1 MGKAMVL
8 TSKNHTNQPKSVV
21 FGICAAGDPRID
33 QESRQRTVN
42 IIQMIADALA
52 ERVKMPDG
60 TPVKVVYSDVLIDG
74 EPQADIVARQFKDA
88 GVDAIVCTPDT
99 WAFPQLSL
107 MSLMA
112 HFPKETP
119 LNITCGNSAPK
130 PGVVFPHP

>member
-60 TPVKVVYSDVLIDG
+60 TPGKVVYSDVLIDG

-99 WAFPQLSL
+99 
-107 MSLMA
+107 
-112 HFPKETP
+112 
-119 LNITCGNSAPK
+119 
-130 PGVVFPHP
+130 